1 MIRKLL
7 LLGALAGAAWW
18 LLGRRERSLELRAVV
33 GYGDGSS
40 LTLETGS
47 PELERLLE
55 IARGTVRA

>member
-1 MIRKLL
+1 MIRRLL
-7 LLGALAGAAWW
+7 FLGALAGAAWW
-18 LLGRRERSLELRAVV
+18 LLRRRERGRDERAVV

-40 LTLETGS
+40 LMLEAGS